1 MTLLPEGQVTGA
13 LERDLPDWKVTSG
26 GKALVREVRAATFLD
41 GIALVEQVA
50 QEAEAADHH
59 PDIDIRYTTV
69 TFTLSTHSAGG
80 VTGKDLALAAAIDRL
95 AAAASS

>member
-1 MTLLPEGQVTGA
+1 MTLLPEGQVTEA
-13 LERDLPDWKVTSG
+13 LERDLPDWQVTAG
-26 GKALVREVRAATFLD
+26 GKALVREVRAASFLD

-95 AAAASS
+95 AAAASG